1 MSTLEQSR
9 ADLERI
15 VARWDEALTASTTT
29 GSDRD
34 RDSAILRFELAYEV
48 AWKLLQRMARLQ
60 GLEAAGPRET
70 FSQAFKLGWLDDE
83 TAWFDIITARN
94 LAMHVYREASA
105 TALATELPRH
115 LAVFQPLLQFDTNYY
130 AELDFSHQGS
140 KDSQGST

>member
-15 VARWDEALTASTTT
+15 VGRWAEALAAASKT

-48 AWKLLQRMARLQ
+48 AWKFLQRMARQQ
-60 GLEAAGPRET
+60 GLDAASPREA
-70 FSQAFKLGWLDDE
+70 FAQAFKLGWIEDE

-94 LAMHVYREASA
+94 LAVHVYHEASA
-105 TALATELPRH
+105 LSLTAELPRH
-115 LAVFQPLLQFDTNYY
+115 LVSFQRLLTK
-130 AELDFSHQGS
+130 LPR
-140 KDSQGST
+140 SQDGNVRG